1 MGKWSFELN
10 LKSQKKT
17 KQKKTNCEASASLWE
32 WFLCSRHHLKHLDRL
47 GERAEQHP
55 DEIKQITCGTNCV
68 GSGAAVSQ
76 MQALFVRMIDKALQR
91 QECEVRKKNHF
102 QTQNTERTVAKKSS
116 QSAPGF
122 PCHRCLSVGQM
133 CIRTG
138 KTTDEIPV
146 GAFKGQMLTVKRC
159 PYSNWTPKDMFW
171 SERLKWVQ
179 RKAQAVTFC
188 ILKVI
193 LFKKATLVEKKW
205 RDLKG
210 MNAAV
215 RQASTKLTAE
225 T

>member
-1 MGKWSFELN
+1 MKGWLFLGVFRTFLSPDTEIIQLCGGVGDFNPFLMGKWSFELN

-102 QTQNTERTVAKKSS
+102 QTQNTERTVAKKAARVL
-116 QSAPGF
+116 QVFPVTAAFLWAKCAYAPAKPLMKYRSG
-122 PCHRCLSVGQM
+122 L
-133 CIRTG
+133 
-138 KTTDEIPV
+138 
-146 GAFKGQMLTVKRC
+146 
-159 PYSNWTPKDMFW
+159 
-171 SERLKWVQ
+171 
-179 RKAQAVTFC
+179 
-188 ILKVI
+188 LKVKCW
-193 LFKKATLVEKKW
+193 LW
-205 RDLKG
+205 S
-210 MNAAV
+210 AV
-215 RQASTKLTAE
+215 PTQIGPPRTCFEVSD
-225 T
+225 